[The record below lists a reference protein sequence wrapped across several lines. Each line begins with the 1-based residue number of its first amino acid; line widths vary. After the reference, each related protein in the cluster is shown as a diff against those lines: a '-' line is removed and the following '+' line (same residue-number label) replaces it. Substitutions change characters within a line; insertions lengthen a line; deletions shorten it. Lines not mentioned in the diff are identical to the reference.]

1 MIRVAMEAW
10 TSDTRRRHPTTMRVP
25 EDDDDD
31 DAMARATT
39 TTTTTMRKRRVA
51 RGGRRARRR
60 EEGDE
65 VGAVC
70 DRTRPRSARR
80 AATRR
85 ESCGVSRATS
95 AHFGV
100 GAFWGCFLVKISPH
114 NRAERARLTR
124 DTCDDYSRARRIN
137 NRRNRVRRSIV
148 G

>member
-1 MIRVAMEAW
+1 V
-10 TSDTRRRHPTTMRVP
+10 DVGHPTTTPDDDAGARGRRRRRRNG
-25 EDDDDD
+25 EGNDDDDDD
-31 DAMARATT
+31 DAQKAGRA
-39 TTTTTMRKRRVA
+39 
-51 RGGRRARRR
+51 GGSSSAKAK
-60 EEGDE
+60 EGDE

-114 NRAERARLTR
+114 NRVERARLTR